1 MVVVTKLKNEPKD
14 NLFRRFTK
22 TFIEEDIVGDA
33 RKVLFYKKPSLK
45 RKDEEKER
53 IKKAKKR
60 IQKKVYFKKK
70 W

>member
-22 TFIEEDIVGDA
+22 TFIEEDIVTDV

-45 RKDEEKER
+45 RKDDEKER
-53 IKKAKKR
+53 LKKGKKR
-60 IQKKVYFKKK
+60 MQKKVYFKKK